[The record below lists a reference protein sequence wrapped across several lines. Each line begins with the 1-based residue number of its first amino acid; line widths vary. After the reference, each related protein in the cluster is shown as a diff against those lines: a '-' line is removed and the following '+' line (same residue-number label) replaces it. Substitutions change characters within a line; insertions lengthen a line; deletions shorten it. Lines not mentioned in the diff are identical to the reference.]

1 MTERE
6 PPDAGGS
13 KPDRPGGRTV
23 VLVHGLWYGTV
34 SLALLARRLEA
45 RGFRTHAFSYPTLG
59 RTLAENA
66 RALYEFARRIDA
78 KPLDFVGHS
87 LGGLVILRM
96 FDGWRRLPEGR
107 VVLMG
112 SPVRGSSTASK
123 IAQMPLTRP
132 FVGKAR
138 TALAYGFGHA
148 PAGRETGVIAGTK
161 GLGLGRVFKRLEL
174 PHDGTIAVAETELPD
189 AADRLELDVSHTGLV
204 LSAEVASQV
213 ARFLHRGRFDRG
225 AGM

>member
-1 MTERE
+1 MIERE
-6 PPDAGGS
+6 PPDGGGS
-13 KPDRPGGRTV
+13 KPDRPSRRTV
-23 VLVHGLWYGTV
+23 VLVHGLWYGAV
-34 SLALLARRLEA
+34 SLALLARRLEGH
-45 RGFRTHAFSYPTLG
+45 GFLTHAFSYPTLG

-66 RALYEFARRIDA
+66 RSLYEFARGIDG

-96 FDGWRRLPEGR
+96 FDGWRRLPQGR

-138 TALAYGFGHA
+138 TALAYGFDHA
-148 PAGRETGVIAGTK
+148 PAGRETGVIAGTR
-161 GLGLGRVFKRLEL
+161 GVGLGRVFQRLES

-189 AADRLELDVSHTGLV
+189 AADRLELEVSHTGLV
-204 LSAEVASQV
+204 LSAEVASAV
-213 ARFLHRGRFDRG
+213 GGFLRRGRFDRG
-225 AGM
+225 S

>member
-1 MTERE
+1 MIERE
-6 PPDAGGS
+6 PPDGGGS
-13 KPDRPGGRTV
+13 KPDRPSRRTV
-23 VLVHGLWYGTV
+23 VLVHGLWYGAV
-34 SLALLARRLEA
+34 SLALLARRLEGH
-45 RGFRTHAFSYPTLG
+45 GFLTHAFSYPTLG

-66 RALYEFARRIDA
+66 RSLYEFARGIDG

-96 FDGWRRLPEGR
+96 FDGWRRLPQGR

-138 TALAYGFGHA
+138 TALAYGFDHA
-148 PAGRETGVIAGTK
+148 PAGRETGVIAGTR
-161 GLGLGRVFKRLEL
+161 GVGLGRVFQRLES

-204 LSAEVASQV
+204 LSAEVASAV
-213 ARFLHRGRFDRG
+213 GGFLRRGRFDRG
-225 AGM
+225 P